1 MNESEIAA
9 EKVEGATCPK
19 CGAPLPEEAKPL
31 AEGVCSACGEKVTVP
46 GKLGAYRL
54 TRLLG
59 RGGMG
64 AVYEGFDESLQR
76 KVAVK
81 VILREK
87 VAEDP
92 TFLENF
98 KREAQSAASLNHPN
112 LVGVYAFGEYEGQ
125 PYLAMELVLPDALD
139 RMMKG
144 GCVAPE
150 TALRIGKQVALGLRA
165 AAERGLVHG
174 DVKPEN
180 ILINEARE
188 AKLADFGIAALA
200 SARAAA
206 SNEVWGTPYYIAPE
220 TLRKQRN
227 DQRSDIYSLGATLY
241 HAIAGVPPFEGADA
255 VAVMKARL
263 EKPARP
269 LREVA
274 PSCPEA
280 IEKVVMRMLEAEP
293 MKRYPNY
300 DSLLAD
306 MDKVLA
312 TAKGSVA
319 HGKKIVLK
327 GKVAPAVHV
336 SAPSAPMPTAANPNA
351 PLFPM
356 QHEQQGM
363 SKGVIIGVAVAMA
376 VLVLGILGGG
386 AWFLVSLAGEKDKAP
401 SAEQEATEQVAQEA
415 VPVDPVAAQAQSDS
429 QALAE
434 MSEACAA
441 KALSAKQVAEKAGAI
456 VKKLVFQSK
465 RAVLPDQESWL
476 APSEE
481 EAPTAFLKS
490 LQEAFAKQKALNAVA
505 TGWDDLRKKVDG
517 LRAKCEAADAPADA
531 PTTALAE
538 AKAAEKAWLE
548 TPEAKDSA
556 KNLESL
562 ERMSRHWRKRVD
574 AARREMEASVEAKL
588 AAEKKAKADALAE
601 ERAQRIKEAEEAEV
615 ASVATHALAVDGEL
629 DRFNPSAAETAFR
642 ARTARLKGARAK
654 AEAERELLRFQA
666 LGQLKAWLV
675 AEAKAGHF
683 ASYGIT
689 SANEDA
695 LTISGKSVSWQKFT
709 SEKQNLAF
717 RILAAHLADEAGARS
732 IRSKERAELA
742 VGARLF
748 VSRYFGKDMLEK
760 SKALRE
766 LSDKLKTI
774 ADALPGTRATLE
786 KLEPAE
792 AESTP
797 SEE

>member
-19 CGAPLPEEAKPL
+19 CGAALPEEAHPL
-31 AEGVCSACGEKVTVP
+31 AEVACPKCGEKVTVP
-46 GKLGAYRL
+46 GKLGQYRL

-76 KVAVK
+76 QIAVK

-125 PYLAMELVLPDALD
+125 PYLVMELVLPDSLD
-139 RMMKG
+139 RMMKLG
-144 GCVAPE
+144 RVAPE

-200 SARAAA
+200 SARATA

-227 DQRSDIYSLGATLY
+227 DQRSDIYALGATLY

-255 VAVMKARL
+255 VEVMKARL
-263 EKPARP
+263 EKPARA
-269 LREVA
+269 LREVV

-280 IEKVVMRMLEAEP
+280 IAKVVMRMLEAEP
-293 MKRYPNY
+293 IRRYPNY

-306 MDKVLA
+306 IDKVLA

-327 GKVAPAVHV
+327 GKTAPVAV
-336 SAPSAPMPTAANPNA
+336 SDIPSAPMRSVANPNT
-351 PLFPM
+351 PLFPA
-356 QHEQQGM
+356 QDGQQGM
-363 SKGVIIGVAVAMA
+363 SKGVIIGVAVSMA
-376 VLVLGILGGG
+376 VLVLAILGGG
-386 AWFLVSLAGEKDKAP
+386 AWFLVKVAGEKDKAP
-401 SAEQEATEQVAQEA
+401 AAQSAPSAQAVQEVA
-415 VPVDPVAAQAQSDS
+415 PVDPAVA
-429 QALAE
+429 QALADKQALAG
-434 MSEACAA
+434 MSEGFAA
-441 KALSAKQVAEKAGAI
+441 QALSAKQVSEKAEAI

-465 RAVLPDQESWL
+465 RAVLPEQEAWL

-490 LQEAFAKQKALNAVA
+490 LQEAFAKQKALSAVA

-517 LRAKCEAADAPADA
+517 LRAKCEALDAPSDA

-538 AKAAEKAWLE
+538 AKEAEKAWLA
-548 TPEAKDSA
+548 TQDVKDASKA
-556 KNLESL
+556 FESL

-601 ERAQRIKEAEEAEV
+601 ERAQRRKEAEEAEI

-629 DRFNPSAAETAFR
+629 DRFNPSAAEAAFR
-642 ARTARLKGARAK
+642 ARTARLKGAQAK
-654 AEAERELLRFQA
+654 AEAERELLRYQA
-666 LGQLKAWLV
+666 LGQLKAWLI

-683 ASYGIT
+683 ASYGIS

-695 LTISGKSVSWQKFT
+695 LTIGGKSVSWQKFT
-709 SEKQNLAF
+709 AERQNLAF
-717 RILAAHLADEAGARS
+717 RILASNLADEAGSRG
-732 IRSKERAELA
+732 IRSKDRAELA

-760 SKALRE
+760 SKALRD
-766 LSDKLKTI
+766 LSEKLKSI
-774 ADALPGTRATLE
+774 ADSLPGTRATLE
-786 KLEPAE
+786 RLEPAE

-797 SEE
+797 SEA